1 MRPLKQLIESKRPL
15 VSVRP
20 DDTVFAAL
28 ALLAQFNIGAL
39 PVMENGRLVGMFS
52 ERDYARKIILV
63 GKASKDTPVR
73 EIMSDKISCVTLDET
88 VEECMALMTDKHVRH
103 LPVLGANNELLGI
116 LSIGDLVKEVISE
129 QKFTIDQLVHYI
141 QN

>member
-39 PVMENGRLVGMFS
+39 PVMATGLAFTDRVLRWRFPGNVRNTVQDLEREQANPHLLEALRGVLPGLAGMTIAYDV
-52 ERDYARKIILV
+52 EPQARPEDILRADPNFQRMLAETGGEIV
-63 GKASKDTPVR
+63 DVR
-73 EIMSDKISCVTLDET
+73 RPD
-88 VEECMALMTDKHVRH
+88 
-103 LPVLGANNELLGI
+103 
-116 LSIGDLVKEVISE
+116 
-129 QKFTIDQLVHYI
+129 
-141 QN
+141 